1 MANNLRR
8 KKNRLLKLIYFLVIS
23 IAMMALAVIEITK
36 NDVSFSDEKEL
47 TRYIKS
53 EEELFDGIAGA
64 YNDTLILDNDIIITK
79 DGSLGTKINPFKG
92 IFDGNG
98 YTIKFEETSNSLFE
112 YIAQTGVVKDLK
124 IEFSHPNIDSEVYSI
139 LAKENNG
146 TIENIQLVCKN
157 TYLSNVSQ
165 FGLLVNTNN
174 GVIRNCVIDY
184 KLEKNKVTTDESI
197 KTYIGGV
204 CIYNNNLIENIIAK
218 VEFVGYD
225 ETDGVKV
232 TESFGTLVNNNI
244 GAIVVNK
251 TKGTVKN
258 CYVEGNE
265 NLYTC
270 DKVVLSNKD
279 IKIDF
284 ISSIKDH
291 FALESGQ
298 TLFYDEMK
306 FNPEL
311 WMLANGVISLIH
323 GDAR

>member
-1 MANNLRR
+1 MANKLTR
-8 KKNRLLKLIYFLVIS
+8 KKNRLIKLLYFVFISLVMIT
-23 IAMMALAVIEITK
+23 LAIIEISS
-36 NDVSFSDEKEL
+36 NHVSFSDEKAL

-53 EEELFDGIAGA
+53 EEELLDGVAGA
-64 YNDTLILDNDIIITK
+64 YNDTLILDNDITITK
-79 DGSLGTKINPFKG
+79 DFSLGTKINPFKG
-92 IFDGNG
+92 VFDGNG
-98 YTIKFEETSNSLFE
+98 YTIKLEETNASLFD
-112 YIAQTGVVKDLK
+112 YISESGIVKDLK

-232 TESFGTLVNNNI
+232 SESLGTLVNNNI

-270 DKVVLSNKD
+270 DKVILSNKD

-284 ISSIKDH
+284 ISSIKDQ

-323 GDAR
+323 GDTR